1 MAFLPW
7 LAKAALM
14 RSLHVMDAAIKIS
27 SPPLHPSDP
36 HRMIAESVEQTL
48 LVAEAMLK
56 WHRANF
62 VFHDPTPQEK
72 RDLQI
77 ALKWI
82 IPGVRFQESLLEDQE
97 VGDSGLARQLGA
109 MRRRLQE
116 AWQYTFSPISPDTA
130 DQIIHQHFPG

>member
-1 MAFLPW
+1 MRFLRF
-7 LAKAALM
+7 M
-14 RSLHVMDAAIKIS
+14 EAAIKIS
-27 SPPLHPSDP
+27 SPALHFSDP
-36 HRMIAESVEQTL
+36 RRMITESVEKAL
-48 LVAEAMLK
+48 LVAEAALQ

-72 RDLQI
+72 KDLQV

-82 IPGVRFQESLLEDQE
+82 IPGLRFQESLLEDPE
-97 VGDSGLARQLGA
+97 VGDPALARQLGA

-116 AWQYTFSPISPDTA
+116 AWQYTFNPISADAA